1 MVTLVTQA
9 PPSIRSIGS
18 VTERQP
24 GDRAPAPAEL
34 GLVQAFANTFWDLAE
49 RRPERFRSSG
59 DLARWLA
66 ERGLLPRGVR
76 LARADL
82 RRSLD
87 VRDGLRELM
96 FANNGADPDA
106 DAIARMNDGFRGRGL
121 FVALDPSAP
130 ADFAAEQ
137 RDLDGALALFG
148 TIVAVAQLDG
158 RWPRL
163 KACGGD
169 HCGWAFYDYSRN
181 QASSWCSMSICG
193 QRTKAREYRRRRRS
207 GAH

>member
-1 MVTLVTQA
+1 
-9 PPSIRSIGS
+9 
-18 VTERQP
+18 
-24 GDRAPAPAEL
+24 L

-49 RRPERFRSSG
+49 RRPERFRSAR
-59 DLARWLA
+59 DLAGWLA
-66 ERGLLPRGVR
+66 ERDLLPRGVR
-76 LARADL
+76 LTRADL

-96 FANNGADPDA
+96 FANNGADPDG
-106 DAIARMNDGFRGRGL
+106 DAIARMNGGLRGCGL

-130 ADFAAEQ
+130 ADFGVQ
-137 RDLDGALALFG
+137 RRDLEGALALFG

-163 KACGGD
+163 KACRGD

-181 QASSWCSMSICG
+181 HASSWCSMSICG
-193 QRTKAREYRRRRRS
+193 QRAKAREYRSRRRRS